1 MDGRW
6 EFWIDRGGTFTDIVA
21 RRPDGRLIA
30 HKLLSDNP
38 RAYRDAAVAGI
49 RQLLELKPGQPIPAR
64 SIRQVRLGT
73 TVATNALLERKGEP
87 TVLVITRGFG
97 DALRIAYQNRPRIFD
112 RRILLPE
119 VLYDRVIEAG
129 ERITADGEV
138 LTPLDEDAIKR
149 DLKQAYDDGF
159 RSVAVVGM
167 HGYRYPGHE
176 QRIGALARAAGF
188 TQVSESHR
196 TSPLMKLVSRG
207 DTTVVDAYLS
217 PILRRY
223 VTEVASELKNVK
235 LLFMQSNGGLT
246 DAASFRGKDSILS
259 GPAGGIVGMARTAQN
274 AGFEKVIGF
283 DMGGTSTD
291 VSHYAGTFE
300 REYETLVAGVRMRA
314 PMLSIHTVA
323 AGGGSVLHF
332 DGSRYRVG
340 PDSAGADPGPACYRN
355 GGPLTLTDANV
366 LLGRIQPDHFPHV
379 FGKHADQPLDAACT
393 TAKFGELSEQITAA
407 TGDRRRPEQV
417 AAGFVEIAVANM
429 ANAIKKISVQRGYD
443 VTEYVLNV
451 FGGAGGQHACAVAD
465 ALGMSKVL
473 IHPLAGVLSAYGIGL
488 ADIVAM
494 REQAV
499 EAPLDAGL
507 ITALPAILAPLEQ
520 DARAEVA
527 AEGAPGRR
535 ISAAHRAHLRYDGTD
550 TAVIVPAGSLAEMT
564 AAFEAEYAR
573 RFSFLMPGKTIIAE
587 AVSVEVT
594 GAQVNLGGE
603 RPVQAP
609 AHGPARVR
617 MFTAGSWAKVDLVP
631 RATLQNGQ
639 VVDGPAVIAEELAT
653 TVVEPGWQAVVTGRG
668 DLLLSR
674 VTARPGRAEASTT
687 ADPVMLEIF
696 NNLFMSVAEQMGVRL
711 QATAQ
716 SVNIKERLDFSC
728 AVFDAA
734 GGLIAN
740 APHMPVH
747 LGSMGESIKM
757 VIQRNPHLH
766 RGDVYVLND
775 PYHGGTHLPDITV
788 VTPVFAPAGDAD
800 SDEIWFYVASRGH
813 HAEIGGISPG
823 SMPSAST
830 RIEEEGV
837 LIDNWLLVENGRLN
851 EAETVNLLSTAA
863 YPSRAPATNLAD
875 LRAQIAAN
883 EKGIEELR
891 AMVDHFGLDVVRA
904 YMGHVQENAAESVRR
919 VITALHD
926 GHYEYELDN
935 QAKVNVTVRVNTGQ
949 RTAEIDFTGTSP
961 QLRDNF
967 NAPSSVAMAAVLYVF
982 RTLVDDDI
990 PLNSGCLQPLTVII
1004 PPGTMLSPEYPAA
1017 VAAGNVETSQVVTGA
1032 LYAALGVMA
1041 EGSGTMNNVTF
1052 GNDRY
1057 QYYETVASGSGAG
1070 DGFDGTDV
1078 VQTKMTNSRL
1088 TDPEVL
1094 EWRYP
1099 VLLESYRIRPGSG
1112 GVGRWHGGR
1121 GGIRRIRFNEPMTVT
1136 TLTGHRRIPAFGMA
1150 GGQPGALGRH
1160 WIEHPDGTT
1169 TPMRGCDSVQVRPGD
1184 VFVIETPGGGGY
1196 GSFLCRTEHAAR
1208 ACFSRSLC
1216 LPARLRALCFPTRL
1230 RRALKALPSLLAR
1243 SSLVSPGSAARL
1255 WLAGGSRLGWVCG
1268 ERTVQAAA
1276 RPLARAALG
1285 SVALQ
1290 LAQHG
1295 DERGLVPAGVVEH
1308 GHQRVQHQVPVLA
1321 CVEQPL
1327 GRLPQ
1332 LGRVAAPEPVG
1343 QHQVPLDVP
1352 ANAAG
1357 CRGGVVG
1364 GQQGPPVPRVGR
1376 VQAAQVG
1383 AGMPAFQHREGER
1396 APRQGLQVAVRQQAP
1411 DQHVVQAELR
1421 RIPVR
1426 LGEPAHRV
1434 EHGLQRLGHHRVGQP
1449 APPARPADPGRQDV
1463 RHRVLLGEGQ
1473 HDLARQPAEQ
1483 ERLHLGRAH
1492 PQRAAEVPVA
1502 AVVDDPVRAVR
1513 GRTPV
1518 GQVLGLVRGQELGG
1532 EHGPPVP
1539 APRLPPR
1546 PGRPGDRVAAV
1557 GRQRPDP
1564 GSDER
1569 VVGGEGLADRRVRRP
1584 VGHGQ
1589 RGLQHLPGMP
1599 RFHLPE
1605 RVPALRSA
1613 LGARLP
1619 AVIEQLVHPRGHPAV
1634 PDHPVGV
1641 VVHHGD
1647 QRVRLF
1653 PGVAEHAD
1661 DLVLVAQEVGVD
1673 VTLGRGHRAQVLGPA
1688 GAGHAALDQV
1698 QGRALGLGRLPGR
1711 AEAGDP
1717 GQQGQRRRAA
1727 LPGRVVDQPLADHL
1741 LYRGRAA

>member
-1 MDGRW
+1 VDQRW

-49 RQLLELKPGQPIPAR
+49 RQLLGLGPADKIPAQG
-64 SIRQVRLGT
+64 IRQVRLGT

-87 TVLVITRGFG
+87 TVLVITRGFA

-112 RRILLPE
+112 RRIELPQL
-119 VLYDRVIEAG
+119 LYDRVIEADERVTAHG
-129 ERITADGEV
+129 EI
-138 LTPLDEDAIKR
+138 LTPLDEDAIR
-149 DLKQAYDDGF
+149 QELKTAYDDGF
-159 RSVAVVGM
+159 RSVAVVCL
-167 HGYRYPGHE
+167 HGYRYPEHE

-217 PILRRY
+217 PILQRY
-223 VTEVASELKNVK
+223 VSEVAAELENVR

-259 GPAGGIVGMARTAQN
+259 GPAGGIVGMARTAKK
-274 AGFEKVIGF
+274 AGFAKVIGF

-291 VSHYAGTFE
+291 VSHYAGAFE
-300 REYETLVAGVRMRA
+300 REYETQVAGVRMRA

-366 LLGRIQPDHFPHV
+366 LLGRIQPDHFPRV
-379 FGKHADQPLDAACT
+379 FGEHSNEPLDAE
-393 TAKFGELSEQITAA
+393 TAKEKFQELAGQITDA
-407 TGDRRRPEQV
+407 TGDRRGPDQV

-499 EAPLDAGL
+499 EAPLTADMIA
-507 ITALPAILAPLEQ
+507 ALPRTLEPLEQ
-520 DARAEVA
+520 DARAEVE
-527 AEGAPGRR
+527 AEGTPAER
-535 ISAAHRAHLRYDGTD
+535 ITAAHRAHLRYDGTD
-550 TAVIVPAGSLAEMT
+550 TAVIVPVGSLAEMT
-564 AAFEAEYAR
+564 GAFEASYAR
-573 RFSFLMPGKTIIAE
+573 RFSFLMPDKTIIVE

-594 GAQVNLGGE
+594 GAQQDLGADTTVRSAPEDGARPE
-603 RPVQAP
+603 RPVSV
-609 AHGPARVR
+609 ARVP
-617 MFTAGSWAKVDLVP
+617 MFTAGAWAEVDLFVRDGLTP
-631 RATLQNGQ
+631 GH
-639 VVDGPAVIAEELAT
+639 VVDGPAILAEELAT
-653 TVVEPGWQAVVTGRG
+653 TVVEPGWQAVVSDHG

-674 VTARPGRAEASTT
+674 VTPRPDRAGLGTR

-711 QATAQ
+711 QATAH
-716 SVNIKERLDFSC
+716 SVNVKERLDFSC
-728 AVFDAA
+728 AVFDAE

-757 VIQRNPHLH
+757 VIKRNPDIR

-775 PYHGGTHLPDITV
+775 PYHGGTHLPDVTV
-788 VTPVFAPAGDAD
+788 VTPVFAARPPHGPEPPGTMEHPPGYNRPNGTSAPSSTPAHDAPL
-800 SDEIWFYVASRGH
+800 FYVASRGH
-813 HAEIGGISPG
+813 HAEIGGLSPG

-830 RIEEEGV
+830 RVEEEGV
-837 LIDNWLLVENGRLN
+837 LIDNWLLVQDGRLK
-851 EAETVNLLSTAA
+851 EAETMKLLETAM
-863 YPSRAPATNLAD
+863 YPSRDPATNVAD

-891 AMVDHFGLDVVRA
+891 NMVDHFGLDVVNA

-935 QAKVNVTVRVNTGQ
+935 GAKVNVTVKVNARD

-961 QLRDNF
+961 QLKDNF

-1004 PPGTMLSPEYPAA
+1004 PEHTMLSPEYPAA

-1112 GVGRWHGGR
+1112 GAGRWHGGN
-1121 GGIRRIRFNEPMTVT
+1121 GGIRRLRFNEPMTVT
-1136 TLTGHRRIPAFGMA
+1136 TLTGHRRIPAFGLA

-1160 WIEHPDGTT
+1160 WIEHPDGSV

-1196 GSFLCRTEHAAR
+1196 GRNLYGTER
-1208 ACFSRSLC
+1208 
-1216 LPARLRALCFPTRL
+1216 
-1230 RRALKALPSLLAR
+1230 
-1243 SSLVSPGSAARL
+1243 G
-1255 WLAGGSRLGWVCG
+1255 
-1268 ERTVQAAA
+1268 A
-1276 RPLARAALG
+1276 RP
-1285 SVALQ
+1285 
-1290 LAQHG
+1290 
-1295 DERGLVPAGVVEH
+1295 
-1308 GHQRVQHQVPVLA
+1308 
-1321 CVEQPL
+1321 
-1327 GRLPQ
+1327 
-1332 LGRVAAPEPVG
+1332 
-1343 QHQVPLDVP
+1343 
-1352 ANAAG
+1352 
-1357 CRGGVVG
+1357 
-1364 GQQGPPVPRVGR
+1364 
-1376 VQAAQVG
+1376 
-1383 AGMPAFQHREGER
+1383 
-1396 APRQGLQVAVRQQAP
+1396 
-1411 DQHVVQAELR
+1411 
-1421 RIPVR
+1421 
-1426 LGEPAHRV
+1426 
-1434 EHGLQRLGHHRVGQP
+1434 
-1449 APPARPADPGRQDV
+1449 RP
-1463 RHRVLLGEGQ
+1463 
-1473 HDLARQPAEQ
+1473 
-1483 ERLHLGRAH
+1483 
-1492 PQRAAEVPVA
+1492 
-1502 AVVDDPVRAVR
+1502 
-1513 GRTPV
+1513 
-1518 GQVLGLVRGQELGG
+1518 
-1532 EHGPPVP
+1532 
-1539 APRLPPR
+1539 
-1546 PGRPGDRVAAV
+1546 
-1557 GRQRPDP
+1557 
-1564 GSDER
+1564 S
-1569 VVGGEGLADRRVRRP
+1569 
-1584 VGHGQ
+1584 
-1589 RGLQHLPGMP
+1589 
-1599 RFHLPE
+1599 
-1605 RVPALRSA
+1605 
-1613 LGARLP
+1613 
-1619 AVIEQLVHPRGHPAV
+1619 
-1634 PDHPVGV
+1634 
-1641 VVHHGD
+1641 
-1647 QRVRLF
+1647 
-1653 PGVAEHAD
+1653 
-1661 DLVLVAQEVGVD
+1661 
-1673 VTLGRGHRAQVLGPA
+1673 
-1688 GAGHAALDQV
+1688 
-1698 QGRALGLGRLPGR
+1698 
-1711 AEAGDP
+1711 
-1717 GQQGQRRRAA
+1717 
-1727 LPGRVVDQPLADHL
+1727 
-1741 LYRGRAA
+1741 